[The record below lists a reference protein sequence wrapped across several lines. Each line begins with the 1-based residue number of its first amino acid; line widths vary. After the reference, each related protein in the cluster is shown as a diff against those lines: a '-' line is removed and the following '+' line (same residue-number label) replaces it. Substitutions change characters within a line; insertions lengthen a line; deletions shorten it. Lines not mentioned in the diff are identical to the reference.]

1 MSDLLAG
8 SNLEPELM
16 AVFRAAF
23 AREWFRQVALGYE
36 AKAQGKADS
45 LGNRWPDIKPETKA
59 YHRPDLR
66 RKVKLGAASKLR
78 PTLTKAQDREWR
90 EEFTR
95 QLRKNPTIRK
105 AYEGKR
111 QQYLAFFVQM
121 EDVAEAESRA
131 AALAWMY
138 VKDRFGA
145 KTLLTLLGN
154 KQAPIMIRSGELL
167 QSYQPGDGIPYEP
180 PPGQVFRPKPLGLV
194 LGSQVSYAGPASRR
208 RQVQPRGNSEWARR
222 ALRAGINAVKSH
234 LSE

>member
-1 MSDLLAG
+1 MSDLLVG

-16 AVFRAAF
+16 AIFRAAF

-45 LGNRWPDIKPETKA
+45 LGNRWPNIKPETKA

-66 RKVKLGAASKLR
+66 RNIRLGTSSKHR

-90 EEFTR
+90 EEFKR

-105 AYEGKR
+105 VYEGKR

-121 EDVAEAESRA
+121 EEIAEAESRA
-131 AALAWMY
+131 ASLAWIY
-138 VKDRFGA
+138 VKNRFGA
-145 KTLLTLLGN
+145 KTLLDKLGG
-154 KQAPIMIRSGELL
+154 KKAPIMVRSGDLL
-167 QSYQPGDGIPYEP
+167 QSYLPGDGLPYEP
-180 PPGQVFRPKPLGLV
+180 SPGQVFRPKPLGLV
-194 LGSQVSYAGPASRR
+194 LGSQVSYAGPAARR
-208 RQVQPRGNSEWARR
+208 RQVQPRGNSAWARN
-222 ALRAGINAVKSH
+222 ALRAGIQAVKER